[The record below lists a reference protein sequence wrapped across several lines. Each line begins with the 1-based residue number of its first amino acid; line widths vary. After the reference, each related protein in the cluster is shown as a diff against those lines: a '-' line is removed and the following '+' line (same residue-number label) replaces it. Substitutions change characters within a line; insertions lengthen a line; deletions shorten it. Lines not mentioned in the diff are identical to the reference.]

1 LKSLRN
7 REEAEDLTSQIFLKA
22 LPLKQTM
29 YRGEIPMDSKVY
41 LDEKVRQAHSQ
52 DLLREA
58 EKRRLLAQ
66 LPRHRSSISRRA
78 AGKFGVLLLKLGSW
92 LKQFE
97 QSPTALEDH

>member
-1 LKSLRN
+1 MN
-7 REEAEDLTSQIFLKA
+7 
-22 LPLKQTM
+22 
-29 YRGEIPMDSKVY
+29 SKVY

-66 LPRHRSSISRRA
+66 LPRHRRSIRRHA
-78 AGKFGVLLLKLGSW
+78 AGKLGVLLLKLGTR

-97 QSPTALEDH
+97 QSPTVHEDHV